1 MADPRPGPA
10 SRHGSLRTAP
20 GSGRSPVGPR
30 PPAVRRTDAGPRTG
44 RPATLREG
52 VSAPAT
58 WPGLV
63 GRHGECERLG
73 DLVAAVVAGRSQVLV
88 VRGEAGIGKSA
99 LLRFLVHRAA
109 GCRVARAA
117 GVESELEMAFA
128 GLHQLCH
135 PFLDRL
141 PALPGPQREALGTAF
156 GLRPGDPPDRFL
168 VGLAVLTLL
177 SEVAEER
184 PLVCVVDDVQWLDQ
198 ASVQT
203 LEFVARRLAAE
214 PVVLVLAARGA
225 GDGPSFA
232 GVPQLVVGP
241 LADDDAATL
250 LRSAVPGTLDPRV
263 RDRVLA
269 ECRGNPLAL
278 LELHRGASAVELAFG
293 GDGGTA
299 GSSLVSRL
307 EQGFADQ
314 LHVLPRASRQLLLV
328 AAADPVGDVRLLE
341 RAAARLGIAEDAV
354 WAAEASGLVELGDR
368 VRFRH
373 PLVRSA
379 VRHAATR
386 EELRQVH
393 RVLADVTSPGSDPD
407 RRAWH
412 RAQATVG
419 TDEAVAADLERSAG
433 RALAQGGLAAT
444 AAFLERAALLTPDPA
459 RRVRRALDAAQA
471 KVVAGAFD
479 DASALLTTARTGPL
493 GEAGRA
499 RAELLEAQMRSATSH
514 DEDALPLLL
523 AAARRLEPLDADL
536 ARDTYLDALSSALS
550 AGRAAGPDVREVAR
564 VVRAAPP
571 PRAPRSGDLLLEA
584 LAVLVTDG
592 YATAAPVARQ
602 AVQAFLREDPTLDEA
617 LRLTPLAAS
626 TAVSL
631 WDDAAWDAL
640 TRRHVAVAQESGAV
654 GALPFALGQRL
665 LVPLLAGDLAAAG
678 ALVQQVRSVEELTGG
693 RTSLA
698 VHGEAAV
705 AAHRGR
711 SGRDERVVDEA
722 LEAVEAVQ
730 PLDGP
735 GSPAGPASLPGRGGA
750 TGATTVRWAR
760 AVLCNGL
767 GRYADAVSAARE
779 ATAGP
784 LGHGPS
790 SWALAELVE
799 AGARSGDAAAAAAAF
814 EALSAVACASGTE
827 WALGVAASRR
837 ALLCGGRTAEE
848 LHREAVDRLAGTRV
862 QVELARARLLYG
874 EWLRREGRRVDA
886 RAQLRT
892 AHEAFAA
899 MGAEAFAERARR
911 ELQATGETV
920 RRRAVETAAELTA
933 QEAQVARLA
942 ARGHTNSEIAAAL
955 YISPRTVEWH
965 LRKVF
970 GKLGITSRRD
980 LWRSPVA
987 ADRVPT

>member
-1 MADPRPGPA
+1 MAEPRPAPA
-10 SRHGSLRTAP
+10 SRHAPLRAAP
-20 GSGRSPVGPR
+20 GSGRSPAGPR
-30 PPAVRRTDAGPRTG
+30 SPAGRRSDAGPRTG
-44 RPATLREG
+44 RPPALREG
-52 VSAPAT
+52 VPAPTA

-73 DLVAAVVAGRSQVLV
+73 DLVAAAVAGSSQVLV

-99 LLRFLVHRAA
+99 LLRFLAHRAT

-156 GLRPGDPPDRFL
+156 GLRPGGPPDRFL

-198 ASVQT
+198 ASVQA

-214 PVVLVLAARGA
+214 PVALVLGARGA
-225 GDGPSFA
+225 GDGPPFT

-250 LRSAVPGTLDPRV
+250 LRSAVPGALDPRV

-278 LELHRGASAVELAFG
+278 LELHRGASAAELAFG
-293 GDGGTA
+293 GDDGTA

-307 EQGFADQ
+307 EQGFAGQ
-314 LHVLPRASRQLLLV
+314 LHALPRASRQLLLV

-341 RAAARLGIAEDAV
+341 RAAARLGIGEDAV
-354 WAAEASGLVELGDR
+354 SAAEASGLVELGER
-368 VRFRH
+368 VCFRH

-419 TDEAVAADLERSAG
+419 TDEAVAAELERSAG

-459 RRVRRALDAAQA
+459 QRVRRALDAAQA

-479 DASALLTTARTGPL
+479 DASALLATARTGPL

-499 RAELLEAQMRSATSH
+499 RAELLEAQMRSATSRA
-514 DEDALPLLL
+514 EDALPLLL

-536 ARDTYLDALSSALS
+536 ARDTYLDALSSALT
-550 AGRAAGPDVREVAR
+550 AGPVGPDVREVAR
-564 VVRAAPP
+564 VVREAPP
-571 PRAPRSGDLLLEA
+571 PGAPRSGDLLLEA
-584 LAVLVTDG
+584 LAVLVTEG
-592 YATAAPVARQ
+592 YAAAAPVARQ
-602 AVQAFLREDPTLDEA
+602 AVQAFLRDDPTLDEA

-631 WDDAAWDAL
+631 WDDAGWDAL
-640 TRRHVAVAQESGAV
+640 TRRHVAVARGSGAV
-654 GALPFALGQRL
+654 GALPLALGRRL
-665 LVPLLAGDLAAAG
+665 LVPLLAGDLAAAN

-698 VHGEAAV
+698 VHGEAAL

-711 SGRDERVVDEA
+711 SGRDEQVVDEA
-722 LEAVEAVQ
+722 LDAVEARQ
-730 PLDGP
+730 PLDAA
-735 GSPAGPASLPGRGGA
+735 GSPGA
-750 TGATTVRWAR
+750 TTGATTVQWAR

-767 GRYADAVSAARE
+767 GRYADAMSAARE

-799 AGARSGDAAAAAAAF
+799 AGARSGDGVAATAAL
-814 EALSAVACASGTE
+814 EALSAVARASGTE

-837 ALLCGGRTAEE
+837 ALLCGSRSAEE

-970 GKLGITSRRD
+970 GKLGITTRRD
-980 LWRSPVA
+980 LWRSPLG

>member
-1 MADPRPGPA
+1 MAEARPAPA
-10 SRHGSLRTAP
+10 SRHAPLRTAP
-20 GSGRSPVGPR
+20 GSGRSPAGTR
-30 PPAVRRTDAGPRTG
+30 LPAGRRTDAGPRTG
-44 RPATLREG
+44 RPPALREG
-52 VSAPAT
+52 VSAPAA

-63 GRHGECERLG
+63 GRSGECERLG
-73 DLVAAVVAGRSQVLV
+73 DLIAATVAGRSQVLV

-99 LLRFLVHRAA
+99 LLRFLAHRAT

-156 GLRPGDPPDRFL
+156 GLRPGGPPDRFL

-198 ASVQT
+198 ASVQA

-214 PVVLVLAARGA
+214 PVALVLGARGT
-225 GDGPSFA
+225 GDGPPFA
-232 GVPQLVVGP
+232 RVPQLVVGP
-241 LADDDAATL
+241 LADDDAASL
-250 LRSAVPGTLDPRV
+250 LRSAVPGALDPRV

-278 LELHRGASAVELAFG
+278 LELHRGASAAELAFG
-293 GDGGTA
+293 DDAATA

-307 EQGFADQ
+307 EQGFAGQ
-314 LHVLPRASRQLLLV
+314 LHALPRASRQLLLV
-328 AAADPVGDVRLLE
+328 AAAEPVGDVRLLQ
-341 RAAARLGIAEDAV
+341 RAAARLGIGEDAV
-354 WAAEASGLVELGDR
+354 SAAESSGLVELGER

-386 EELRQVH
+386 GELRQVH
-393 RVLADVTSPGSDPD
+393 RVLADVTHPGSDPD

-433 RALAQGGLAAT
+433 RALAQGGLAST

-459 RRVRRALDAAQA
+459 QRVRRALDAAQA

-479 DASALLTTARTGPL
+479 DASALLATARTGPL

-499 RAELLEAQMRSATSH
+499 RAELLEAQMRSATSRA
-514 DEDALPLLL
+514 EDALPLLL

-536 ARDTYLDALSSALS
+536 ARDTYLDALSSALT
-550 AGRAAGPDVREVAR
+550 AGPAGPDVREVAR
-564 VVRAAPP
+564 VVREAPP
-571 PRAPRSGDLLLEA
+571 PGAPRSGDLLLEA
-584 LAVLVTDG
+584 LAVLVTEG
-592 YATAAPVARQ
+592 YAAAAPVARQ
-602 AVQAFLREDPTLDEA
+602 AVQAFLRDDPTLDEA

-631 WDDAAWDAL
+631 WDDASWDAL
-640 TRRHVAVAQESGAV
+640 TRRHVAVARESGAV
-654 GALPFALGQRL
+654 GALPLALGRRL
-665 LVPLLAGDLAAAG
+665 LVPLLAGDLTAAN

-698 VHGEAAV
+698 LHGEAAL

-722 LEAVEAVQ
+722 LDAVEALL
-730 PLDGP
+730 PPDAAR
-735 GSPAGPASLPGRGGA
+735 SPAGPVGPGA
-750 TGATTVRWAR
+750 TTGATTVHWAR

-799 AGARSGDAAAAAAAF
+799 AGARSGDVAAATAAL
-814 EALSAVACASGTE
+814 ESLSAVARASGAE

-837 ALLCGGRTAEE
+837 ALLCGSRAAEE

-970 GKLGITSRRD
+970 GKLGITTRRD
-980 LWRSPVA
+980 LWRSPLA

>member
-1 MADPRPGPA
+1 
-10 SRHGSLRTAP
+10 
-20 GSGRSPVGPR
+20 
-30 PPAVRRTDAGPRTG
+30 
-44 RPATLREG
+44 
-52 VSAPAT
+52 
-58 WPGLV
+58 V
-63 GRHGECERLG
+63 GRRDECERLA
-73 DLVAAVVAGRSQVLV
+73 DLVAAAVAGRSQVLA

-99 LLRFLVHRAA
+99 LLRFLAHRAT

-156 GLRPGDPPDRFL
+156 GLRPGGPPDRFL

-177 SEVAEER
+177 SEVAEDR

-198 ASVQT
+198 ASVQA

-214 PVVLVLAARGA
+214 PVALVLGARGA
-225 GDGPSFA
+225 GDGPPFA

-241 LADDDAATL
+241 LADDDAAAL
-250 LRSAVPGTLDPRV
+250 LRSAVPGALDPRV

-278 LELHRGASAVELAFG
+278 LELHRGASAAELAFG
-293 GDGGTA
+293 GDDGSA

-307 EQGFADQ
+307 ERGFTGQ
-314 LHVLPRASRQLLLV
+314 LHALPRASRQLLLV

-341 RAAARLGIAEDAV
+341 RAAARLGIGEDAV
-354 WAAEASGLVELGDR
+354 SAAEASGLVDLGER

-393 RVLADVTSPGSDPD
+393 RVLADVTSPAADPD

-412 RAQATVG
+412 RALATVG

-459 RRVRRALDAAQA
+459 QRVRRALDAAQA

-479 DASALLTTARTGPL
+479 DASALLATARTGPL

-499 RAELLEAQMRSATSH
+499 RAELLEAQMRSATSRA
-514 DEDALPLLL
+514 EDALPLLL
-523 AAARRLEPLDADL
+523 AAARRLEPLHADL
-536 ARDTYLDALSSALS
+536 ARDTYLDALSSALT
-550 AGRAAGPDVREVAR
+550 AGPAGPAVREVAR
-564 VVRAAPP
+564 VVREAPP
-571 PRAPRSGDLLLEA
+571 PDAPRSGDLLLEA

-592 YATAAPVARQ
+592 YAAAAPAARR
-602 AVQAFLREDPTLDEA
+602 AVQACLRDDPTLDEA

-626 TAVSL
+626 AAVSL
-631 WDDAAWDAL
+631 WDDAGWDAL
-640 TRRHVAVAQESGAV
+640 TRRHVAVAREGGAV
-654 GALPFALGQRL
+654 GALPLALGRRL

-678 ALVQQVRSVEELTGG
+678 ALVQQIRSVEELTGG

-698 VHGEAAV
+698 LHGEAAL

-711 SGRDERVVDEA
+711 GGRDERVVDEA
-722 LEAVEAVQ
+722 VEALDAVEAGRS
-730 PLDGP
+730 PDAA
-735 GSPAGPASLPGRGGA
+735 GSPTGPAGP
-750 TGATTVRWAR
+750 GATTVQWAR

-799 AGARSGDAAAAAAAF
+799 AGARGGDVAAAAAAL
-814 EALSAVACASGTE
+814 EALSAVARATGTE
-827 WALGVAASRR
+827 WALGVAASRG
-837 ALLCGGRTAEE
+837 ALLCGGRAAEE

-970 GKLGITSRRD
+970 GKLGITTRRD
-980 LWRSPVA
+980 LWRSPLG

>member
-1 MADPRPGPA
+1 MAHARAVAHPLRRP
-10 SRHGSLRTAP
+10 
-20 GSGRSPVGPR
+20 
-30 PPAVRRTDAGPRTG
+30 DAGPR
-44 RPATLREG
+44 PAVVREG
-52 VSAPAT
+52 ISAPDA

-63 GRHGECERLG
+63 GRRAECERLG
-73 DLVAAVVAGRSQVLV
+73 ALVAAVVAGSSQVLV
-88 VRGEAGIGKSA
+88 VRGEAGIGKTA
-99 LLRFLVHRAA
+99 LLRFLVDRAT

-141 PALPGPQREALGTAF
+141 PTLPGPQQEALGTAF
-156 GLRPGDPPDRFL
+156 GLRSGDPPDRFL

-198 ASVQT
+198 ASVQA
-203 LEFVARRLAAE
+203 LEFVARRLGAE
-214 PVVLVLAARGA
+214 PVAMVLAARGA
-225 GDGPSFA
+225 GEGPPFA

-241 LADDDAATL
+241 LAGEEAAAL
-250 LRSAVPGTLDPRV
+250 LRSAVPGALDRRV

-293 GDGGTA
+293 GDGCA
-299 GSSLVSRL
+299 GSSLASRL
-307 EQGFADQ
+307 EQGYADQ

-328 AAADPVGDVRLLE
+328 AAADPVGDARLLW
-341 RAAARLGIAEDAV
+341 RAVARLGIGEDAV
-354 WAAEASGLVELGDR
+354 SAAEASGLVELGER

-379 VRHAATR
+379 VRSAATR
-386 EELRQVH
+386 AELRQVH
-393 RVLADVTSPGSDPD
+393 RVLADVTDPGADPD

-412 RAQATVG
+412 RAQAAVG
-419 TDEAVAADLERSAG
+419 TDEDVAADLERSAG
-433 RALAQGGLAAT
+433 RALGQGGLAAT

-471 KVVAGAFD
+471 KVVVGAFD
-479 DASALLTTARTGPL
+479 DASALLATARTGPL

-499 RAELLEAQMRSATSH
+499 RAELLEAQMRSATSRG
-514 DEDALPLLL
+514 EEALPLLL

-536 ARDTYLDALSSALS
+536 ARDTYLDALSSAVS
-550 AGRAAGPDVREVAR
+550 AGRVAGPDVREVAR
-564 VVRAAPP
+564 VVREAPP
-571 PRAPRSGDLLLEA
+571 PRAPRSRDLLLEA

-592 YATAAPVARQ
+592 FAAAAPVSRR
-602 AVQAFLREDPTLDEA
+602 AVQAFLREDPALDEA

-631 WDDAAWDAL
+631 WDDAGWDAL
-640 TRRHVAVAQESGAV
+640 TRRHVAVARESGAV
-654 GALPFALGQRL
+654 GALPLALCHRL
-665 LVPLLAGDLAAAG
+665 LVPLLAGDLTAAD

-698 VHGEAAV
+698 SSGEAAV
-705 AAHRGR
+705 AAYR
-711 SGRDERVVDEA
+711 
-722 LEAVEAVQ
+722 
-730 PLDGP
+730 
-735 GSPAGPASLPGRGGA
+735 GRGGRNERVLSEAVHTVDALDAAVAGGGVDAVEVPGGPRGRGEA

-767 GRYADAVSAARE
+767 GRYAEAVPAARA

-784 LGHGPS
+784 GGHGPS

-799 AGARSGDAAAAAAAF
+799 AGARSGDTAAAAAVL
-814 EALSAVACASGTE
+814 ETLSAGAHASGTE
-827 WALGVAASRR
+827 WVLGVAASRR
-837 ALLCGGRTAEE
+837 ALLRGGRTAEE
-848 LHREAVDRLAGTRV
+848 LHREAVDRLTGTRV

-886 RAQLRT
+886 RAQLRA

-920 RRRAVETAAELTA
+920 RRRAVETSAELTA

-970 GKLGITSRRD
+970 GKLGISTRRE
-980 LWRSPVA
+980 LWRSPLG